1 MNDRLD
7 QVLRAFA
14 RSSLDPEMVGLR
26 EPEFPIDHADLRRTD
41 GVPQLVLH
49 GSRAW
54 CIPATLVQ
62 NDAGQPALEL
72 IEKILELLRHE
83 IDRPSIVEV
92 VSRFSQPPE
101 FDSRGV
107 PRLNL
112 IGHGL
117 AGDQLSPRAM
127 PFSVSRDEVTVSF
140 LRELV
145 EFEQE
150 LIEELKQDVLAAL
163 LASLERTESRRP
175 IGIGDISPTIS
186 L

>member
-1 MNDRLD
+1 
-7 QVLRAFA
+7 
-14 RSSLDPEMVGLR
+14 
-26 EPEFPIDHADLRRTD
+26 
-41 GVPQLVLH
+41 
-49 GSRAW
+49 
-54 CIPATLVQ
+54 
-62 NDAGQPALEL
+62 
-72 IEKILELLRHE
+72 
-83 IDRPSIVEV
+83 
-92 VSRFSQPPE
+92 
-101 FDSRGV
+101 
-107 PRLNL
+107 
-112 IGHGL
+112 
-117 AGDQLSPRAM
+117 M